1 MKELRQLDKAEL
13 ERLCADLRGRMVSTV
28 LESGGHLSSSL
39 GAVEVAVAL
48 HRVFDS
54 SRDRIVWDVGH
65 QAYAHK
71 LLTGR
76 AKAFDTLRRYGGLSG
91 FPDPLE
97 SEHDAFVAGHAGNA
111 VSAALGLALAR
122 DHAAQKH
129 DVVAVVGDGS
139 LTAGMSYEALNH
151 AGQVGT
157 RLIMLLNDN
166 GMSISPTAGALAR
179 RLHMLRTAPAYARFK
194 KETDHALFNLPSGKR
209 LRWLLRR
216 LKSGVKSMVTPVMLF
231 EELGITYLGPLDGH
245 DVISIERTLQR
256 ARALNKPVVV
266 HVITQKGR
274 GYEPAEKDPV
284 LYHGVAPC
292 VEREVNCETYSA
304 VFASTLRE
312 LLAGDRRIVVVTA
325 AMLDGTGLAAVAR
338 DFPGRVIDVGIS
350 EQHAVTLA
358 GGLAAGGMR
367 PVVAIY
373 STFLQR
379 GFDQILHDV
388 CLPGLPVVFAVDRAG
403 IVGEDGKTHQGIF
416 DLSYFSLMPNMT
428 VLAPRDGVRLSA
440 MLRHAV
446 ACNGPVAV
454 RYPRAGV
461 PEPLTGLRG
470 DCGAHPASEMLREG
484 RDVLVVAVGSMTS
497 VAMDAAEALHGCG
510 VEVGVM
516 DAGVVHPVDVA
527 ALCAGAARYSAF
539 VTVEEH
545 VLSGG
550 FGSAVGAALHDAGLH
565 HVALTRLGV
574 PDCFVPHGP
583 RDRLLAD
590 VGLDS
595 RAIQRACETA
605 LQGMG
610 VRRMA
615 QYDSGRR

>member
-1 MKELRQLDKAEL
+1 MKELRELNREELRQLCAEL
-13 ERLCADLRGRMVSTV
+13 RERMVSTV
-28 LESGGHLSSSL
+28 LESGGHLSASL

-54 SRDRIVWDVGH
+54 ARDRIVWDVGH

-76 AKAFDTLRRYGGLSG
+76 AEAFDTLRQYGGLSG
-91 FPDPLE
+91 FPDPEE
-97 SEHDAFVAGHAGNA
+97 SEHDAFVGGHAGNA

-122 DHAAQKH
+122 DSAGQKH

-157 RLIMLLNDN
+157 RLVILLNDN

-194 KETDHALFNLPSGKR
+194 RDTDHALFNLPLGR
-209 LRWLLRR
+209 RVRWLLQR

-245 DVISIERTLQR
+245 DVISIEHTLQR
-256 ARALNKPVVV
+256 ARTLSKPVVV
-266 HVITQKGR
+266 HVITQKGK
-274 GYEPAEKDPV
+274 GYGPAEKDPV
-284 LYHGVAPC
+284 RYHGVAPC
-292 VEREVNCETYSA
+292 VEREANCETYSA
-304 VFASTLRE
+304 VFATTMRE
-312 LLAGDRRIVVVTA
+312 LLLVDPRIVVVTA
-325 AMLDGTGLAAVAR
+325 AMLDGTGLSAVAR

-379 GFDQILHDV
+379 GFDQMLHDV

-416 DLSYFSLMPNMT
+416 DLAYFSLMPNMK
-428 VLAPRDGVRLSA
+428 VFAPRDGACLSM
-440 MLRHAV
+440 MLRHALT
-446 ACNGPVAV
+446 CNGPVAV
-454 RYPRAGV
+454 RYPRARVPAPLHCSRGV
-461 PEPLTGLRG
+461 SGT
-470 DCGAHPASEMLREG
+470 HPASEVMRDG
-484 RDVLVVAVGSMTS
+484 RDVLVISVGSMTP
-497 VAMDAAEALHGCG
+497 VALEAADALRERGIEIG
-510 VEVGVM
+510 VL
-516 DAGVVHPVDVA
+516 DAGVVHPVDASV
-527 ALCAGAARYSAF
+527 LCAEAARYRAV
-539 VTVEEH
+539 VTIEEH

-550 FGSAVGAALHDAGLH
+550 FGAAVAAALQDAGLH
-565 HVALTRLGV
+565 HIALTRIGV

-595 RAIQRACETA
+595 LGIQSTCEAMLSDLGGRT
-605 LQGMG
+605 G
-610 VRRMA
+610 VIPDMT
-615 QYDSGRR
+615 GG

>member
-1 MKELRQLDKAEL
+1 MTAMKELREL
-13 ERLCADLRGRMVSTV
+13 NRDELAQLCAGLRARMVSTV
-28 LESGGHLSSSL
+28 LQSGGHLSSSL

-54 SRDRIVWDVGH
+54 ARDRIVWDVGH

-76 AKAFDTLRRYGGLSG
+76 ADAFDTLRQYGGISG
-91 FPDPLE
+91 FPDPME
-97 SEHDAFVAGHAGNA
+97 SRHDAFVGGHAGNA

-122 DHAAQKH
+122 DRAGQKH

-151 AGQVGT
+151 AGQTGA
-157 RLIMLLNDN
+157 RLIIVLNDN

-179 RLHMLRTAPAYARFK
+179 RLHMLRTGPTYTRIK
-194 KETDHALFNLPSGKR
+194 RDTDHALFNLPLGSR
-209 LRWLLRR
+209 VRWLLRR

-245 DVISIERTLQR
+245 DVVSIESALRRARTLKR
-256 ARALNKPVVV
+256 PVVV
-266 HVITQKGR
+266 HVITQKGK
-274 GYEPAEKDPV
+274 GYGPAELDPV
-284 LYHGVAPC
+284 RFHGVAPC

-304 VFASTLRE
+304 VFASSIRE
-312 LLAGDRRIVVVTA
+312 LMREDSRIVVVAA
-325 AMLDGTGLAAVAR
+325 AMLEGTGLAAIAR
-338 DFPGRVIDVGIS
+338 EFPGRVLDVGIS

-388 CLPGLPVVFAVDRAG
+388 CLPALPVVFAVDRAG

-416 DLSYFSLMPNMT
+416 DLAYLSLMPHMK
-428 VLAPRDGVRLSA
+428 VLAPRDGASLS
-440 MLRHAV
+440 MMMRHALS
-446 ACNGPVAV
+446 CDGPVAI
-454 RYPRAGV
+454 RYPRARV
-461 PEPLTGLRG
+461 PAPLPGTAEVSRRQ
-470 DCGAHPASEMLREG
+470 PTSEMMRDG
-484 RDVLVVAVGSMTS
+484 RDVLVVSVGSMTS
-497 VAMDAAEALHGCG
+497 VAMEAAELLHRAG

-516 DAGVVHPVDVA
+516 DAGIAHPVDIEALKCA
-527 ALCAGAARYSAF
+527 ALRYEAI

-545 VLSGG
+545 VLCGG

-565 HVALTRLGV
+565 RIPVSRLGV
-574 PDCFVPHGP
+574 PDCFVPHGT
-583 RDRLLAD
+583 RDRLLAEA
-590 VGLDS
+590 GLDARS
-595 RAIQRACETA
+595 VRAACESVLSDLGA
-605 LQGMG
+605 HA
-610 VRRMA
+610 RR
-615 QYDSGRR
+615 S